1 MKTKMNKDVVVL
13 CEGAVMIALAIV
25 LSFIEL
31 ELGVWGGSIGFAM
44 IPIAIFALRRGAVW
58 GIGVGFVFGTLKF
71 FIGDGT
77 VANWVSLLLDY
88 SVAYGT
94 VGLAG
99 LFCKMENKNVAAI
112 AGTAVGC
119 LSRYLVSF
127 ISGVTVYAEYA
138 EPTFAGISTPNA
150 FIYSIVYNGAYM
162 IPSTIIALVVV
173 PVIFLAL
180 KRFKV

>member
-88 SVAYGT
+88 SVAYGA

-99 LFCKMENKNVAAI
+99 LFCRLAFCFNV
-112 AGTAVGC
+112 VD
-119 LSRYLVSF
+119 
-127 ISGVTVYAEYA
+127 
-138 EPTFAGISTPNA
+138 GI
-150 FIYSIVYNGAYM
+150 
-162 IPSTIIALVVV
+162 LQ
-173 PVIFLAL
+173 
-180 KRFKV
+180 R